1 MIEYLMLNFFIHVGL
16 YKMGCSPDKQR
27 NNIVELKPE
36 RISSNKAT
44 GSSVFEDKN
53 QNSGFQHFNVSLF
66 LINEVS
72 SKFEESNIPSKGA
85 TVVTPQKTEHFKD
98 N

>member
-1 MIEYLMLNFFIHVGL
+1 
-16 YKMGCSPDKQR
+16 MGCSPDKQR
-27 NNIVELKPE
+27 NNIIEIKPD
-36 RISSNKAT
+36 RISTNKAT
-44 GSSVFEDKN
+44 GSSMHEDKN

-72 SKFEESNIPSKGA
+72 SKFEESNMPSKAG
-85 TVVTPQKTEHFKD
+85 TVVTPQKTEQFKD